1 MVSNK
6 TAFSSIEA
14 LASFALTSSIPDNN
28 NAPKINDPKAPA
40 VLLAIPIMAIRFA
53 PLSIGPKIVI

>member
-6 TAFSSIEA
+6 TAFSSVEA
-14 LASFALTSSIPDNN
+14 LPSFSLTSSIPDNN
-28 NAPKINDPKAPA
+28 KAPKINEPKAPA
-40 VLLAIPIMAIRFA
+40 VLLAIPMMAMRFA